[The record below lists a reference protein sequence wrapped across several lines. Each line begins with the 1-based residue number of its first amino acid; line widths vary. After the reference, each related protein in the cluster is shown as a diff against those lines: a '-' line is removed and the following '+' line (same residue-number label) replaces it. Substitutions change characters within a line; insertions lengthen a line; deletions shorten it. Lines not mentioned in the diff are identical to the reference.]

1 MPVALVTD
9 YCHYLPRELAERS
22 ALHEVSLYVHRD
34 GNALRE
40 SEITDYDAYYES
52 LAHAAEL
59 PTTSQPSIGD
69 FLAAYQPLITAGH
82 EIVSIHLSGGLSGTV
97 RSAEQAR
104 EQLGEAAER
113 VHVVDSQTACGA
125 EGLMILAA
133 AAAIRNG
140 AMAEQAVAQ
149 ARAARADLQFLFSL
163 DTLEYLRKG
172 GRIGGAQAWLGSA
185 LKIKPILSLESEIG
199 AVERVR
205 TSRKAFERLVRLLEQ
220 MKADGCDGWVVQHTH
235 IPDQAQALV
244 ERGREIFGTEPMFVS
259 EIGPVIGT
267 HIGPGLLGCGGTRRA
282 LL

>member
-9 YCHYLPRELAERS
+9 YCHYLPRELAES
-22 ALHEVSLYVHRD
+22 SGLHEVSLYVHRD
-34 GNALRE
+34 GDAVRE
-40 SEITDYDAYYES
+40 SEIVDYDAYYAS
-52 LAHAAEL
+52 LAGAAEL

-69 FLAAYQPLITAGH
+69 FLATYEPLVAAGN
-82 EIVSIHLSGGLSGTV
+82 EVVSIHLSGGLSGTV
-97 RSAEQAR
+97 GSAEQAR
-104 EQLGEAAER
+104 EQLGDGAER
-113 VHVVDSQTACGA
+113 VHVLDSTTACGA
-125 EGLMILAA
+125 EGLMLLAA
-133 AAAIRNG
+133 AAAVRNG
-140 AMAEQAVAQ
+140 ASAEEVVAQ

-205 TSRKAFERLVRLLEQ
+205 TSRRAFERLVTLLEQ
-220 MKADGCDGWVVQHTH
+220 MKAVGCDGWVVQHTH

-244 ERGREIFGTEPMFVS
+244 ERGREIFGTEPVFVS

-267 HIGPGLLGCGGTRRA
+267 HIGPGLLGCGGTRRS